1 MWINIIIG
9 CLLLILTVIV
19 HATATSFVIQLAVK
33 KSNAPIK
40 HRKFNK
46 IYWISVIVLLMFL
59 ASIVESVIWAISYL
73 ALDAIQS
80 FEEALYFSI
89 VTFTTLGFGDIT
101 LKESWRLLASLQA
114 ANGIIVFGWS
124 TAITMAAVQKFYF
137 KKE

>member
-1 MWINIIIG
+1 
-9 CLLLILTVIV
+9 
-19 HATATSFVIQLAVK
+19 
-33 KSNAPIK
+33 
-40 HRKFNK
+40 
-46 IYWISVIVLLMFL
+46 MFL
-59 ASIVESVIWAISYL
+59 ASIIEAVIWAISYL

-137 KKE
+137 IKE